1 MVVDLRRYL
10 IDGAF
15 LSLNSKGV
23 EMILEDV
30 FEMGREVV
38 VLGNLEDGASYLAEA
53 WFLVE
58 AWLLVWGFLLRMV
71 ALREEV
77 A

>member
-10 IDGAF
+10 IGGAF

-38 VLGNLEDGASYLAEA
+38 VLGNLKEGASFLAEA
-53 WFLVE
+53 
-58 AWLLVWGFLLRMV
+58 
-71 ALREEV
+71 
-77 A
+77 